1 MLPDPIIVMPDF
13 VARFEGWDLRGMTAE
28 DEAAMRD
35 HLVRYSVIVIADQHI
50 SDDDQIAFAERF
62 GPPESY
68 AKAPSFYKAG
78 GPPRLLDISN
88 VDAEKNILDPADKR
102 RLIDLGNRLW
112 HSDSSFNPVPAHHSM
127 LYAIEI
133 SSKGGETQFCDLRAA
148 YDALPDDWKAEIDGL
163 VAEHWAMHA
172 RVTLMGVT
180 DWSPAELEMLK
191 PDAWHPLVRTLPDSG
206 RKTLFLS
213 AHASRIIGMPVPE
226 ARILLHEL
234 TDFAAQPERIYTHH
248 WRERDLVIWDNR
260 CAMHRL
266 KRYDV
271 AREKRILRRATTV
284 DVAYVPLERPD
295 EIDAAA

>member
-1 MLPDPIIVMPDF
+1 M
-13 VARFEGWDLRGMTAE
+13 
-28 DEAAMRD
+28 
-35 HLVRYSVIVIADQHI
+35 VRYSVIVIADQHI

-68 AKAPSFYKAG
+68 AKAPKFYKAG

-88 VDAEKNILDPADKR
+88 VDADNNILDPADKR

-127 LYAIEI
+127 LHAIEL

-148 YDALPDDWKAEIDGL
+148 YDALPEDWKAEIDGL

-260 CAMHRL
+260 CTMHRL

-271 AREKRILRRATTV
+271 AREKRVLRRATTV
-284 DVAYVPLERPD
+284 DVAYQPLRRP
-295 EIDAAA
+295 EEVEAA